1 MLTDIADGEAAAA
14 FWRARG
20 DELHAA
26 GNVEA
31 GGEAHLKALE
41 ASTRDPELAAAASA
55 LTSGNLSVAERLLKR
70 RLKRYPTDI
79 GAIRML
85 AELATRL
92 GRYGDAAVLL
102 DRALELAPAF
112 HPARF
117 ARALVDSRRGN
128 LVEAIADADRLLA
141 VSPDNVG
148 YLNLKASVLV
158 KLGDYEAAQEIYK
171 RVLAQR
177 PGDSKVWMSLG
188 HVLKTN
194 GSASEGIEAYRRS
207 LELRPELGESW
218 WSLANLKTF
227 RFSEAD
233 IAAMR
238 AALAAPNT
246 DAEDL
251 LHLHFALGK
260 AFEDLADF
268 KQSFDHYA
276 QGNALQRARIEY
288 DPAETSAEAARMR
301 TILTREFFDARR
313 SYGCAAPDPIFIIG
327 LPRSGST
334 LLEQILASHPQV
346 EGTMELPDINQIS
359 CRVGAKSGE
368 GYPAGLANLSADA
381 CKAMGE
387 EYLDRTRIQRRL
399 GRSFFIDKMPNNW
412 LHVGFIHLILPNAK
426 IIDARRH
433 PIACCFSAWK
443 QHFAR
448 GQYFSFDLAEVGRYY
463 VDYVALMTHMDAMLP
478 GRVQRVIH
486 ERLVDDP
493 EAEIRRLLDGLGL
506 PFDQACLE
514 FYKND
519 RAVRTASSEQV
530 RRPISREGVDQWR
543 NYEQWLAPLIAA
555 LSPAVD
561 SWDKVG

>member
-1 MLTDIADGEAAAA
+1 MLTDIADGETAAA

-31 GGEAHLKALE
+31 GGEAHLKALD

-55 LTSGNLSVAERLLKR
+55 LNAGNLSVAERLLKR
-70 RLKRYPTDI
+70 RLKKYPTDI

-85 AELATRL
+85 GELATRL
-92 GRYGDAAVLL
+92 GRYGDAGALF

-117 ARALVDSRRGN
+117 ARALVDARRGR
-128 LVEAIADADRLLA
+128 LTEAIADADLLLA
-141 VSPDNVG
+141 VSPDNIG
-148 YLNLKASVLV
+148 YLNLKASVVV
-158 KLGDYEAAQEIYK
+158 KLGDYETARGLYE

-177 PGDSKVWMSLG
+177 PGDAKVWMSLG
-188 HVLKTN
+188 HVLKTD
-194 GSASEGIEAYRRS
+194 GRAAEGIEAYRRS

-227 RFSEAD
+227 RFGEAD
-233 IAAMR
+233 IAAMQT
-238 AALAAPNT
+238 ALSASDV

-268 KQSFDHYA
+268 KPSFDHYA

-288 DPAETSAEAARMR
+288 DAAVTSAEVARMKA
-301 TILTREFFDARR
+301 ILTREFFDARR
-313 SYGCAAPDPIFIIG
+313 SYGCPATDPIFIVG
-327 LPRSGST
+327 LPRAGST
-334 LLEQILASHPQV
+334 LLEQILASHPLV

-368 GYPAGLANLSADA
+368 GYPDGLAGLTADT

-387 EYLDRTRIQRRL
+387 EYLDRTRVQRRL
-399 GRSFFIDKMPNNW
+399 GRPFFIDKMPNNW
-412 LHVGFIHLILPNAK
+412 LHVGLIQLILPNAT

-463 VDYVALMTHMDAMLP
+463 ADYVALMTHVAVVLP
-478 GRVQRVIH
+478 GRVHRVIH

-493 EAEIRRLLDGLGL
+493 EAEIRRLLARLGL

-514 FYKND
+514 FYKNE
-519 RAVRTASSEQV
+519 RAVRTPSSEQV
-530 RRPISREGVDQWR
+530 RRPISKEGVEQWR
-543 NYEQWLAPLIAA
+543 NYEQWLAPLITE
-555 LSPAVD
+555 LSPMVD
-561 SWDKVG
+561 SWDKEG